1 MVSYSMISSTHSNG
15 SFIDPMQLKSYLC
28 RGELYDL
35 LHAETAKRQDEE
47 MEDHKKQ
54 KRGRTVSCNFYL
66 RQAIKD
72 YSRAIHMYPATYL
85 LYLYRGRLLLKQG

>member
-1 MVSYSMISSTHSNG
+1 
-15 SFIDPMQLKSYLC
+15 MQLKSYLC

-35 LHAETAKRQDEE
+35 LHAEAVKKQDEE
-47 MEDHKKQ
+47 LDDQKKT
-54 KRGRTVSCNFYL
+54 KRGRTISSNFYL

-85 LYLYRGRLLLKQG
+85 LYLYRGRLLLKQGYVFLFADFQITF